1 MSLVDDQIEE
11 EDGPESKRED
21 LLWHSSVLL
30 VGGLF
35 MIAAEFTSS
44 PPAQRWVALA
54 GGAYFM
60 LCGVLLKRRYR
71 YAKVMAIVAALLLAA
86 WGLWRW
92 IDVGF
97 TIPRVGM
104 LVGGIACAFIYAS
117 LDVSPERPHGQG
129 SGRT

>member
-1 MSLVDDQIEE
+1 MSLADDQL
-11 EDGPESKRED
+11 EDDNELDAKRED
-21 LLWHSSVLL
+21 LLWHSSVLF

-35 MIAAEFTSS
+35 MIAAEFIS
-44 PPAQRWVALA
+44 PQPDQRWVALV
-54 GGAYFM
+54 GGAYFA
-60 LCGVLLKRRYR
+60 LCGILLKRRYR
-71 YAKVMAIVAALLLAA
+71 HARLMAIVAALLLAA

-117 LDVSPERPHGQG
+117 LDISPER
-129 SGRT
+129 SARSRD